1 MKTKM
6 NMTEKQLRYSNREYI
21 QPPHGFCPGC
31 GVALALRYFLKAIGE
46 KIVLVMPPGCASPS
60 VLFPKRSLI
69 QDGKLLDIIACPF
82 GSAAIFA
89 GGIKAAL
96 EARGDIETQVIAWA
110 GDGATFDIGFG
121 SFSAAA
127 ERNEE
132 IIYVCYDNEAYM
144 NTGNQRSGA
153 TPWGAK
159 TATNPPPD
167 KKDENKKDIMWTMM
181 GHEVPY
187 AATATIAYADDLMAK
202 VKKANEIRG
211 FRFFH
216 ILTPCVP
223 GWGYRPE
230 LTVKVSK
237 LAVQTR
243 LFPLYEIEY
252 GTKVTINKRPK
263 AKELK
268 ELIQLQGRF
277 KHLTLKDINRLERDV
292 GKRWDRLNYMAG
304 FEEKG

>member
-1 MKTKM
+1 
-6 NMTEKQLRYSNREYI
+6 MTEGRLRYSNKEYI

-31 GVALALRYFLKAIGE
+31 GVALALRYFLKAIGGQV
-46 KIVLVMPPGCASPS
+46 VLVMPPGCASPS

-69 QDGKLLDIIACPF
+69 EDGKPLDTVACPF
-82 GSAAIFA
+82 GSTAIFA
-89 GGIKAAL
+89 GGIKTAL
-96 EARGDIETQVIAWA
+96 AARGDSGTHVIGWA

-121 SFSAAA
+121 GVSAAA
-127 ERNEE
+127 ERNED

-159 TATNPPPD
+159 TSTNPLPAKKEES
-167 KKDENKKDIMWTMM
+167 KKDMMWIMM
-181 GHEVPY
+181 GHGIPY
-187 AATATIAYADDLMAK
+187 AATATIAYPDDLMAK
-202 VKKANEIRG
+202 VNRAKEMKG

-230 LTVKVSK
+230 LTVEISK

-243 LFPLYEIEY
+243 LFPLYEIEE
-252 GTKVTINKRPK
+252 GERVIISKNPRVKG
-263 AKELK
+263 LK
-268 ELIQLQGRF
+268 DFVKLQGRF
-277 KHLTLKDINRLERDV
+277 KHLTPEDIRRLETDV
-292 GKRWDRLNYMAG
+292 ERKWKKLNYMAG
-304 FEEKG
+304 FKGEQ